1 MAAVSR
7 YIIKRGNTQVHIA
20 LQAMIEICRSKG
32 IGRVT
37 LVVPHKGRFVGT
49 IFAQAIGSAA
59 AKALAKG
66 QIVTLADGVTMNLE
80 SAQTYRPSA
89 GHGLLVGVHIDD
101 KSMNRLD
108 DSWSAQAI
116 MYLPWND
123 QEDQEWR
130 ATWKPTEIGYS
141 SEASVT
147 SSLSDGV
154 VEALKLLTRNINL
167 GTGLGHPSDEALA
180 KRVFA
185 KLRSEGHS
193 FDPAEVRR
201 WAQRNNWSS
210 SAAAD
215 LEKIA
220 RKRR

>member
-1 MAAVSR
+1 MAVAR
-7 YIIKRGNTQVHIA
+7 YIVKRGED
-20 LQAMIEICRSKG
+20 QAQNAIRSMVAICRSEG
-32 IGRVT
+32 IGSVT
-37 LVVPHKGRFVGT
+37 LVVPHKGRFEDI
-49 IFAQAIGSAA
+49 IFAKTLGSAA

-66 QIVTLADGVTMNLE
+66 QLVRLTDQVMMNLE
-80 SAQTYRPSA
+80 SVQTYRPSA
-89 GHGLLVGVHIDD
+89 GRGLLVGVYIDD
-101 KSMNRLD
+101 KNMNKLD
-108 DSWSAQAI
+108 DSWGAQAI
-116 MYLPWND
+116 MYLPWN
-123 QEDQEWR
+123 EEEGREWR
-130 ATWKPTEIGYS
+130 TTWKPKEIGYGA
-141 SEASVT
+141 EAPLT
-147 SSLSDGV
+147 SSLSDAV
-154 VEALKLLTRNINL
+154 AEALKLLTRNINL

-201 WAQRNNWSS
+201 WALRNNWNS